1 MLNKASLISSLLLC
15 LALNGSLLD
24 SAFAIP
30 ALHMGPGPK
39 SPEAGISVPIH
50 RRSGL
55 ADSDGIFNV
64 DKARVD
70 VIMTVNK
77 HRRNMM
83 NYLSTQGSLPEGFE
97 IKPLLALPVNL
108 LQTLTGTNIKRQS
121 VPLTD
126 ENNDELWDG
135 QISIGS
141 NAQEFIIDFD
151 SPSLNFECFH
161 LTYLRSL
168 AGSSD
173 LWVPSSNCTD
183 SSCSSKKKYNSSA
196 SSSSEAQSG
205 TFNIQY
211 GDGSTVSGSIF
222 ADSVTVAKIPVTG
235 QHFAAVTNMSIAQTS
250 FDGILGMGYSTL
262 SNLGAPTFFET
273 AVKQGVV
280 SSPEFSFFLSPN
292 GSELYIGGTN
302 SQLYTGDIEFHDV
315 NTSPGYWKISDGSIS
330 VPSNA
335 SVVSGFDTIVDSG
348 TTLIYGPTD
357 AVKTL
362 WASIPGASAYD
373 AEPGFYMYPCN
384 QTLGVSFSW
393 GGKNWNIPDE
403 HMSTGF
409 TDGSGQNCV
418 GAIVGQNIFGSSSPT
433 WLVGDTFMKG
443 VYSVFNLGNNQLGFA
458 QLA

>member
-1 MLNKASLISSLLLC
+1 MLNKASLVSSLFLC

-24 SAFAIP
+24 SAFATP

-55 ADSDGIFNV
+55 ADSNGIFNV

-151 SPSLNFECFH
+151 
-161 LTYLRSL
+161 T
-168 AGSSD
+168 GSSD
-173 LWVPSSNCTD
+173 LWVPSSNCTN

-196 SSSSEAQSG
+196 SSSSESQSG

-211 GDGSTVSGSIF
+211 GDGSTVSGPIF
-222 ADSVTVAKIPVTG
+222 ADSVTVAGISVTE
-235 QHFAAVTNMSIAQTS
+235 QHFAAVTNLSDSVAQTS

-335 SVVSGFDTIVDSG
+335 SVVSGIDTIVDSG
-348 TTLIYGPTD
+348 TTLIYGPPD

-403 HMSTGF
+403 HMSTGL

>member
-1 MLNKASLISSLLLC
+1 MFKNPSFIYPLLFS

-24 SAFAIP
+24 SVLASP
-30 ALHMGPGPK
+30 APHVDAVPRAP
-39 SPEAGISVPIH
+39 AGISIPIR

-55 ADSDGIFNV
+55 ADSDGIFNA

-108 LQTLTGTNIKRQS
+108 LQSLTGVHVKRQS
-121 VPLTD
+121 ESLTD

-141 NAQEFIIDFD
+141 SSQEFLIDFD
-151 SPSLNFECFH
+151 
-161 LTYLRSL
+161 T
-168 AGSSD
+168 GSSD
-173 LWVPSSNCTD
+173 LWVPSTNCTD
-183 SSCSSKKKYNSSA
+183 SLCSSKKKYDPSA
-196 SSSSEAQSG
+196 SSSSEAQGGS
-205 TFNIQY
+205 FNIQY
-211 GDGSTVSGSIF
+211 GDGSTVSGPIF
-222 ADSVTVAKIPVTG
+222 VDNVTVAGISVSG
-235 QHFAAVTNMSIAQTS
+235 QHFAAVTNLSRSVAQTP

-262 SNLGAPTFFET
+262 SNLNAPTFFET
-273 AVKQGVV
+273 AVKQGAVP
-280 SSPEFSFFLSPN
+280 SPEFSFFLSTN

-302 SQLYTGDIEFHDV
+302 SEHYTGDIEFHDV
-315 NTSPGYWKISDGSIS
+315 NTTPGYWKLTNGSIS

-335 SVVSGFDTIVDSG
+335 SVVSGIDTIVDSG
-348 TTLIYGPTD
+348 TTLIYGPTQ
-357 AVKTL
+357 AVKAL
-362 WASIPGASAYD
+362 WDSIPGASAYE
-373 AEPGFYMYPCN
+373 AEPGFYTYPCN
-384 QTLGVSFSW
+384 QTLGVSMSW
-393 GGKNWNIPDE
+393 GGKNWSIPDE
-403 HMSTGF
+403 HMNTGY

-418 GAIVGQNIFGSSSPT
+418 GALVGQNIFGARSST

-443 VYSVFNLGNNQLGFA
+443 VYSVFNLGTNQLGFA